1 MKNSACIILL
11 TIPILFS
18 FAGPDFRI
26 KKVVIDAGHGGKD
39 PGCSGASAKEKDV
52 CLSIALNLGKYI
64 SEHFK
69 EVEVIYTRKTDIF
82 PSLHERAKIA
92 NDNKADLF
100 ICIHANSASSVQ
112 VCGTETYVMGL
123 HVSEANLEVAKREN
137 SAILMEDNYKMQYE
151 GFNPNSDESYIAIS
165 LLQNTYLEQSL
176 NFASKI
182 QKQVA
187 GMHRYDRGVKQAG
200 FLVLYRTAMPSVLIE
215 TGFLTNKEEEKFL
228 ADTANQAKVA
238 FAIFEAFKEYKQE
251 MEKNST
257 PQENAGKPKLKEEND
272 TANQP
277 LKVEKKPEEKNT
289 SENNHT
295 VSGHQPVEKTGKE
308 NGVAEKTEAD
318 DLIFKVQVASSVK
331 KLPKN
336 SEKFRGLD
344 YIVEYMDGST
354 YKYVTGNE
362 KTMENAAL
370 LQKKLKEKGHTDA
383 FVVAFYK
390 EKRITL
396 AEANKILKNRYN

>member
-1 MKNSACIILL
+1 MKECACILFFSVSVLYLL
-11 TIPILFS
+11 ATP
-18 FAGPDFRI
+18 PEFRI

-39 PGCSGASAKEKDV
+39 PGCHGASAKEKDV
-52 CLSIALNLGKYI
+52 CLSIALNLGKFI
-64 SEHFK
+64 TENFK
-69 EVEVIYTRKTDIF
+69 EVEVIYTRQTDIF

-100 ICIHANSASSVQ
+100 ICIHANSAKSPQ
-112 VCGTETYVMGL
+112 VFGTETYVMGL

-137 SAILMEDNYKMQYE
+137 SAILMEDNYQLQYE

-165 LLQNTYLEQSL
+165 LLQNTFLEQSL

-182 QKQVA
+182 QKQI
-187 GMHRYDRGVKQAG
+187 GEIQRHDRGVKQAG

-228 ADTANQAKVA
+228 ADSVNQSKTA
-238 FAIFEAFKEYKQE
+238 FAIFEAFKEYKNE

-257 PQENAGKPKLKEEND
+257 SQENTVKSKKKETEKKEED
-272 TANQP
+272 KHP
-277 LKVEKKPEEKNT
+277 LTGDKHPNGKAQNPKNENGIPEKN
-289 SENNHT
+289 E
-295 VSGHQPVEKTGKE
+295 
-308 NGVAEKTEAD
+308 AEIV
-318 DLIFKVQVASSVK
+318 IFKVQIASSAK
-331 KLPKN
+331 KLPMN

-344 YIVEYMDGST
+344 YIMEYMDGSA

-362 KTMENAAL
+362 KSMDNAAL
-370 LQKKLKEKGHTDA
+370 LQKKLKEQGHPDA

-396 AEANKILKNRYN
+396 AEANNILKAPLNPPEGGK